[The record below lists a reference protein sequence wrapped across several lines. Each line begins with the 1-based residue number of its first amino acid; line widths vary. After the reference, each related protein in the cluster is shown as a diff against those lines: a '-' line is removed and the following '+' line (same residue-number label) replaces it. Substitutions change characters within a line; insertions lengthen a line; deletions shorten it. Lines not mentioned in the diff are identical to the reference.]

1 MSSNDLSQVRD
12 YILARMAV
20 VEPDFQ
26 EWQDS
31 LAEIGN
37 IPNVLLDK
45 TFQIELQETVS
56 TEQIDKHIQEEQ
68 QVIISVFKRGY
79 NTPLEARDSLLQTA
93 NCIRLDLIKPLN
105 VEAYKA
111 AQDGNIEKVVSL
123 GLTPSEI
130 DISND
135 NIIKVEIGLS
145 VVLLLAST

>member
-12 YILARMAV
+12 YILARMAI
-20 VEPDFQ
+20 VEPDFK
-26 EWQDS
+26 EWKDS

-45 TFQIELQETVS
+45 TFQVELQETIS